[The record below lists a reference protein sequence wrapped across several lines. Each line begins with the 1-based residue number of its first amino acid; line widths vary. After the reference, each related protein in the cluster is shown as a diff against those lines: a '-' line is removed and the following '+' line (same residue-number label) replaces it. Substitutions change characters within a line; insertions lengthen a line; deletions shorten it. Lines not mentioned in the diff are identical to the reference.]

1 MTSDAYQ
8 HLSDIDL
15 SHIIVYLRS
24 LNSVQETSNVFSPS
38 FRYRL
43 GIIKGDHQPVVN
55 AIHSQVPPSEAPKNN
70 AEIW

>member
-15 SHIIVYLRS
+15 SHIIAYLRS
-24 LNSVQETSNVFSPS
+24 LNSVQDTSNVFSPN
-38 FRYRL
+38 FRYQL
-43 GIIKGDHQPVVN
+43 GIIKGGHQPVVN
-55 AIHSQVPPSEAPKNN
+55 AIYSQDPPSEAPKNN